1 MWKRTRSRHW
11 PMKFSSTT
19 AEKNCFERAVPDR
32 IQESQM
38 KLNRLLLLL
47 VAICSGVTVRAELA
61 SLFTNVAPA
70 VALADRP
77 SIIVIQCHGLARGD
91 LSCYGQTNFQTPNL
105 DRLAADGI
113 RFTHYTGGA
122 DSAAT
127 TAALLAEK
135 NAATGEPNLAQR
147 LQQEGY
153 HTGLIGEWSL
163 GGQPWTRG
171 FDEFVGFLDDA
182 EAQNYFPATLW
193 RYAPDSILDPMS
205 NRLSAFVGRE
215 MLYPNSGG
223 KKGQYLPE
231 LFVSAMNNFIR
242 VNQPDAA
249 NHRRPFFLL
258 VNLPAPR
265 TATTGA
271 DDFPVPSDAP
281 FSDEPWPQAA
291 KNRAALITRLD
302 GGIGRLFE
310 QLAKLRLT
318 NNVAVFFTSSSAP
331 EKFADTNLDFLLPA
345 GDFRDEKNS
354 APLPMIVDWPEKI
367 PAGRASRLPW
377 SAVDFAPTA
386 LAIAFTK
393 PTDNFA
399 GISILPNL
407 MGAPEK
413 IAPDSSPAT
422 PFQSQ

>member
-1 MWKRTRSRHW
+1 
-11 PMKFSSTT
+11 
-19 AEKNCFERAVPDR
+19 
-32 IQESQM
+32 M

-47 VAICSGVTVRAELA
+47 VALSSGLTVRAELA
-61 SLFTNVAPA
+61 SLFTNVTPT

-135 NAATGEPNLAQR
+135 NPAATGEPNLAQR

-163 GGQPWTRG
+163 GGQPWTSG

-231 LFVSAMNNFIR
+231 LFVSAMNNFVR
-242 VNQPDAA
+242 VKQPDAA
-249 NHRRPFFLL
+249 NHHRPFFLL

-291 KNRAALITRLD
+291 KNHAALITRLD

-318 NNVAVFFTSSSAP
+318 NNVAVFFTSSAAP

-345 GDFRDEKNS
+345 GDFRDGKNS
-354 APLPMIVDWPEKI
+354 VPLPMIVDWPGKI

-377 SAVDFAPTA
+377 SAIDFAPTV
-386 LAIAFTK
+386 LGIASAK
-393 PTDNFA
+393 PADNFV
-399 GISILPNL
+399 GISILPTL
-407 MGAPEK
+407 IGAPEK
-413 IAPDSSPAT
+413 IAPDS
-422 PFQSQ
+422 F